1 MGMAASASAATVTTA
16 HLLEPQTS
24 QSIAQ
29 LVTKEVPATA
39 LSTSTSPVL
48 QLDEVF
54 AKHPGAAQQ
63 PGGIHSAATS
73 AW

>member
-1 MGMAASASAATVTTA
+1 MGTAASASAATVTRA

-54 AKHPGAAQQ
+54 AEHSGAAQQ
-63 PGGIHSAATS
+63 PSGIHSAATNV
-73 AW
+73 W